1 MWRNVCSAFVCLGKS
16 KQILNIRDAYVF
28 VVKPTFFCTL
38 WNPNSQL
45 SYAYAA
51 VPKKYYRIT
60 TNRNLVT
67 KYNPNASH
75 KVLTAAQPRCLYFDW
90 FFVKFKY
97 IGKGLKI
104 KKSNINQQIVFNLGA
119 SHPSKWFFDP
129 TKLQIRRTRKN
140 TFIMCATTP
149 NQIPELK
156 NLSFIRKFNKYT
168 RRGLRLCRQAI
179 IKRFGK
185 VSQIASKRR

>member
-1 MWRNVCSAFVCLGKS
+1 MGRNVCSTVISLGRS
-16 KQILNIRDAYVF
+16 KQILNIRDALVL

-38 WNPNSQL
+38 WGPNSQL
-45 SYAYAA
+45 SYAYTA
-51 VPKKYYRIT
+51 VPQKDYRIT
-60 TNRNLVT
+60 ANYNLVT
-67 KYNPNASH
+67 IQNPNATH
-75 KVLTAAQPRCLYFDW
+75 RTLQPTRPKCSYFDW

-104 KKSNINQQIVFNLGA
+104 KKSNVNQQVVFNLGA

-129 TKLQIRRTRKN
+129 TKLQIRRTKKN
-140 TFIMCATTP
+140 TFAMCAITP

-156 NLSFIRKFNKYT
+156 NLSHIRKFNKYT

-179 IKRFGK
+179 IRRFGK